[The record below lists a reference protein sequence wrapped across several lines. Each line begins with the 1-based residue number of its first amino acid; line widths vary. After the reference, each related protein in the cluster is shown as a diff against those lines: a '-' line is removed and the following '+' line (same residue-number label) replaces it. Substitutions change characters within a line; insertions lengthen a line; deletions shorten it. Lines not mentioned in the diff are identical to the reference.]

1 MAKALPQLDDFP
13 FAAELTT
20 RFDDM
25 DILGHINNVAIA
37 NLYQESR
44 VMFHRE
50 LFKRTR
56 GAEHR
61 KDKVG
66 TVLVDVHIAYR
77 AETFYP
83 KPVTITCGVSRMG
96 NSSYTIYSAM
106 YQDGNCVGTCDAVLV
121 YVKGGKPHPI
131 PEDEREILS
140 HYQMNSA
147 KTDKDQ

>member
-1 MAKALPQLDDFP
+1 MAAPLPQLSDFP
-13 FAAELTT
+13 FSTELTT

-50 LFKRTR
+50 LFRWTR

-61 KDKVG
+61 KDGVG

-77 AETFYP
+77 RETFYP
-83 KPVTITCGVSRMG
+83 KPVTVTCGVSRLG
-96 NSSYTIYSAM
+96 NTSYTIHSGM
-106 YQDGNCVGTCDAVLV
+106 YQDGECVGSCDAVLV
-121 YVKGGKPHPI
+121 YVKEGKPQPI
-131 PEDEREILS
+131 PKEEREILAK
-140 HYQMNSA
+140 YQMRSQESRE
-147 KTDKDQ
+147 DS